1 MNDEKN
7 EATRNTDNRLR
18 TRHDTTTDERYKGH
32 PRGSIFV
39 AELLTVMAR
48 IKFEHLKMD
57 KKQVSCHHKIRNPKG
72 LVIGRK
78 EKSFVG

>member
-1 MNDEKN
+1 MNDEKMRQR
-7 EATRNTDNRLR
+7 ETPIIGCA
-18 TRHDTTTDERYKGH
+18 HDTTTDERYKGH